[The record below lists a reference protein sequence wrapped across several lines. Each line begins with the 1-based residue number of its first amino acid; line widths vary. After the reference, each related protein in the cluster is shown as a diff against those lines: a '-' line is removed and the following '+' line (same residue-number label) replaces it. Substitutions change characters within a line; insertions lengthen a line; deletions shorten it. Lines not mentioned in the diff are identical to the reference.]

1 MAKGKYHK
9 WLEPANL
16 ERITNWAMKGCTDEE
31 IAHNMGVRR
40 STFYDWCNKF
50 AAISDAVKT
59 GKEMS
64 VDCIENMAF
73 KVAMGLAE
81 EETMVKVR
89 NADGSERAEMRKR
102 KLPPNPSM
110 LMFLLKN
117 RAGYRSEPE
126 TTVNVD
132 VAPTFVYKPDERER
146 SE

>member
-16 ERITNWAMKGCTDEE
+16 ERITNWAMKGCTDAE
-31 IAHNMGVRR
+31 IASNIGVCRD
-40 STFYDWCNKF
+40 TFYDWCNRF
-50 AAISDAVKT
+50 PDILDAVKT

-64 VDCIENMAF
+64 IDCIENMAF

-146 SE
+146 SK